1 MDTLPNEI
9 LFEIFEYIPGN
20 INCIAPVSKRFA
32 HVVARMPHARTITA
46 VGNNHAAVIA
56 HITYKLRLKLYNWLG
71 ESNTSPELIFTS
83 DLCDNKLK
91 VIFPHAVYY
100 KNKNSDWW
108 SMMDTSAR
116 INIETLFDNIKCR
129 DCSCTFCY
137 NFMAV
142 ATLKFKK
149 YQKILRRFEKHL

>member
-32 HVVARMPHARTITA
+32 HVVARMPHARTIIA
-46 VGNNHAAVIA
+46 VGNNHVAVIA

-71 ESNTSPELIFTS
+71 DPNAGPELILTS
-83 DLCDNKLK
+83 DLCHNKLK
-91 VIFPHAVYY
+91 VVFPHAVYY
-100 KNKNSDWW
+100 KTENSDRWC
-108 SMMDTSAR
+108 MMDTSAR
-116 INIETLFDNIKCR
+116 INIEILFDNVKCHHYN
-129 DCSCTFCY
+129 CIFCH
-137 NFMAV
+137 NFMVV

-149 YQKILRRFEKHL
+149 YQKILHQFEKHL